1 MHLSTTTLLGL
12 LVAVG
17 TALPSEHWPKVAPPK
32 GKKIQW
38 VGHSFHWFL
47 PKPVSQLAT
56 EAGIKGH
63 EDVGIDRIGASLP
76 CQHWNKGG
84 ETNAVKEALKAG
96 KADILTLATREPAP
110 DECIPKFVN
119 LGVSFGH
126 LHGKSP
132 IEMKQDILTSTR
144 TNTAKTCKS
153 WFTKPGCLKLLT
165 RQRAALTG

>member
-1 MHLSTTTLLGL
+1 MFLCTATLLGL

-47 PKPVSQLAT
+47 PKPVSELAT

-96 KADILTLATREPAP
+96 KADVLTLATREPAP
-110 DECIPKFVN
+110 DECIPKFVK
-119 LGVSFGH
+119 LGVS
-126 LHGKSP
+126 SQYP
-132 IEMKQDILTSTR
+132 
-144 TNTAKTCKS
+144 
-153 WFTKPGCLKLLT
+153 LKES
-165 RQRAALTG
+165 AIVI